1 MRIVVIASCLLAGCA
16 GAPAEKQPIS
26 TIGIDH
32 MVIPAVPEVGGPVAA
47 YAGFDNRGSEDR
59 LLGIDCT
66 CAASVELHQVIRNG
80 GQVSMTN
87 TFPLALPMGRTEV
100 KPPGVPLHF
109 MLIGTNRAFSA
120 GQRHR
125 FVDTAPGGR
134 VRRELGSQVAHQR
147 RHLAVIETVAKAG
160 HVRLNRAR
168 LAKPSHDVR
177 PGDVLTIVLN
187 ARVRVLRVLAL
198 AERRGA
204 ATAARS
210 LYSEPGAPAA
220 DAPAMSE
227 TGGGA
232 PQKEDASED
241 GNC

>member
-1 MRIVVIASCLLAGCA
+1 MPGNRPSGAEAGAGRQRIDKWLWFARIVKTRES
-16 GAPAEKQPIS
+16 
-26 TIGIDH
+26 
-32 MVIPAVPEVGGPVAA
+32 AA
-47 YAGFDNRGSEDR
+47 A
-59 LLGIDCT
+59 L
-66 CAASVELHQVIRNG
+66 
-80 GQVSMTN
+80 VS
-87 TFPLALPMGRTEV
+87 
-100 KPPGVPLHF
+100 
-109 MLIGTNRAFSA
+109 
-120 GQRHR
+120 
-125 FVDTAPGGR
+125 
-134 VRRELGSQVAHQR
+134 
-147 RHLAVIETVAKAG
+147 AG